1 VEQVVL
7 VRHAESEFS
16 AMGLVNGVPATG
28 VALSPVGVEEARR
41 LGELL
46 VGEEFDLCVTTEFP
60 RTVQTADLVL
70 DGRTTPRIV
79 VGELN
84 DPRYGDFE
92 GGPLEPYRAW
102 AASQP
107 SSGEPPGEGESR
119 VAIVR
124 RYVGG
129 YRALLARP
137 ERTAIA
143 VLHSLP
149 IAYVLAAHEG
159 LDPAPRVPL
168 VAYATA
174 YRFSAEQLAA
184 AVDRLAAWA
193 EAPTW

>member
-1 VEQVVL
+1 
-7 VRHAESEFS
+7 
-16 AMGLVNGVPATG
+16 
-28 VALSPVGVEEARR
+28 
-41 LGELL
+41 
-46 VGEEFDLCVTTEFP
+46 
-60 RTVQTADLVL
+60 
-70 DGRTTPRIV
+70 V
-79 VGELN
+79 VGT
-84 DPRYGDFE
+84 
-92 GGPLEPYRAW
+92 ATTT
-102 AASQP
+102 ASQP
-107 SSGEPPGEGESR
+107 SSSEPPGDGESR

-124 RYVGG
+124 RYAAG
-129 YRALLARP
+129 YGALLARP

-193 EAPTW
+193 ESPTW